1 MTFGTT
7 PHPCQYKY
15 VLYLPIFVSRSEF
28 TKKKKKFLFC
38 FFVQQKEKMRP
49 TRREFISGSSYWYI
63 FFFFNPIPGW
73 IDEEAREGHVGRG
86 KPILR
91 VPDLLQRQT
100 EAPLQTL
107 QNQPLALHLN
117 NFLPFFL

>member
-28 TKKKKKFLFC
+28 KKKKKSFC
-38 FFVQQKEKMRP
+38 FVSLFNKKKKCDQQE
-49 TRREFISGSSYWYI
+49 GSLFLVLLI
-63 FFFFNPIPGW
+63 GKFFFFNPIPGW